1 MTVTAP
7 PIINI
12 TIQIMYLC
20 PAVAMVRDP
29 FGSPA
34 DCCTITS
41 WPSLSHDCFCQ
52 TFIISRSYSIK
63 ITDKGRIVISWLCTS
78 PQVTPPVHPEILP
91 FLVQGPTTLEKA
103 LQVLG
108 ISYIQLFFGFSF
120 TAKSISNLIFPYSS
134 GGWWWLMYTGL
145 SVQCCVYLGH
155 GLFISL
161 TSHPT
166 SCSQSPKVRD
176 EYYRGT
182 WVQMF
187 WETFYCRRIKYLRVN
202 KENQRW
208 KM

>member
-1 MTVTAP
+1 MKISLIYLHSFLLYVVWMYQLILLYNQIYTNNLVETKKIHKKKYCKTNADGLTVTAP

-78 PQVTPPVHPEILP
+78 PQVTPPVHSEILP

-108 ISYIQLFFGFSF
+108 ISYI
-120 TAKSISNLIFPYSS
+120 
-134 GGWWWLMYTGL
+134 
-145 SVQCCVYLGH
+145 
-155 GLFISL
+155 
-161 TSHPT
+161 
-166 SCSQSPKVRD
+166 
-176 EYYRGT
+176 
-182 WVQMF
+182 
-187 WETFYCRRIKYLRVN
+187 
-202 KENQRW
+202 
-208 KM
+208 

>member
-1 MTVTAP
+1 MYVVCILCMYQVILQLDLYKKFGVNQENTWKKYYKTNADGLTVTAP

-63 ITDKGRIVISWLCTS
+63 ITDKGRIVISWLHTNS
-78 PQVTPPVHPEILP
+78 HHQYIHRFSLFWFIVGTAR
-91 FLVQGPTTLEKA
+91 LEKA

-108 ISYIQLFFGFSF
+108 
-120 TAKSISNLIFPYSS
+120 
-134 GGWWWLMYTGL
+134 
-145 SVQCCVYLGH
+145 
-155 GLFISL
+155 
-161 TSHPT
+161 TS
-166 SCSQSPKVRD
+166 
-176 EYYRGT
+176 
-182 WVQMF
+182 
-187 WETFYCRRIKYLRVN
+187 
-202 KENQRW
+202 
-208 KM
+208 

>member
-63 ITDKGRIVISWLCTS
+63 ITDKGRIVISWLCS
-78 PQVTPPVHPEILP
+78 SSQVTPPVHPEILP
-91 FLVQGPTTLEKA
+91 FLVQDPTTLEKA

-108 ISYIQLFFGFSF
+108 ISYIFNCFLVFHLLQ
-120 TAKSISNLIFPYSS
+120 NQFPILYFHI
-134 GGWWWLMYTGL
+134 
-145 SVQCCVYLGH
+145 VQVVGD
-155 GLFISL
+155 G
-161 TSHPT
+161 
-166 SCSQSPKVRD
+166 
-176 EYYRGT
+176 
-182 WVQMF
+182 
-187 WETFYCRRIKYLRVN
+187 
-202 KENQRW
+202 
-208 KM
+208 